1 MTGLTK
7 VLDRRRASI
16 VSPTLL
22 ARMWGQ
28 LGRTEPGKQKYWT
41 PEAPHSQGCLVAFN
55 TRPHLYPTFP
65 LPFCQGGLWRQLWKV
80 VCGEAAP
87 LGGKAAAGA
96 VPNFSP
102 YSPGGTGSKAAF
114 VLNDLTGIHHCGA
127 SW

>member
-16 VSPTLL
+16 VSPTLP

-65 LPFCQGGLWRQLWKV
+65 LPFCQGGLWRELWKV

-87 LGGKAAAGA
+87 
-96 VPNFSP
+96 
-102 YSPGGTGSKAAF
+102 PGGRLLLG
-114 VLNDLTGIHHCGA
+114 LCLTSLPTVQEGQDRRLPSYRMI
-127 SW
+127 